1 MPHGYSRFDTL
12 THDQKKALER
22 MMEPIKGKQF
32 DITRSPSYQQALQ
45 QLQGLSQYYQGLL
58 SPDSKAYEAQ
68 KAPMMREFQ
77 EQIMPGIA
85 ERFAGVGGMSSS
97 GFNQTAA
104 QAGSSLEERLAALR
118 SGLQMQGAQGLAG
131 VSQQQAGLSALPYEM
146 QMQLAQLNQNRY
158 ATALGT
164 PSFGF
169 LQKPQSSASRFGS
182 SFAGG
187 FGRAIPGAISGF
199 LKGGPHGAAI
209 GAGTGFALG
218 AADQWVPR

>member
-12 THDQKKALER
+12 THDQEKALER
-22 MMEPIKGKQF
+22 MMKPIKGKQF

-164 PSFGF
+164 SSFGF

-182 SFAGG
+182 AFAGG
-187 FGRAIPGAISGF
+187 FGKAIPGAISGF
-199 LKGGPHGAAI
+199 LRGGPAGAAI
-209 GAGTGFALG
+209 GGGIGFASG
-218 AADQWVPR
+218 AADQ

>member
-58 SPDSKAYEAQ
+58 SPDSKAYEEQ

-182 SFAGG
+182 AFAGG
-187 FGRAIPGAISGF
+187 FGRAIPSAISSFFRG
-199 LKGGPHGAAI
+199 
-209 GAGTGFALG
+209 GTGFASG
-218 AADQWVPR
+218 AADQ